1 MVPLGSTGV
10 VRPQKDGSAG
20 ERRPRWEVADV
31 LRLYGE
37 QYREEHPLPR
47 HQLKVMRLIE
57 MCRTAALGGHLE
69 RCDACGYEL
78 PCYNSCRN
86 RHCPKCQTL
95 VKERWLRDRR
105 QELLPVGYFHLV
117 FTLPHE
123 LNPLVLC
130 NKRLLLGTLFAAVND
145 TLKAFAHDP
154 QWRLEGQLGFLSV
167 LHTWSQTLIDHFHLH
182 CVIPAGVLRE
192 DGSWRAA
199 RQSFLFRTQS
209 LAKAFRSRYLDLL
222 WQAYDQQKLLFAGSI
237 ASGQTPQHFNRLL
250 DSLRQKRWIVYAKR
264 PFAGPRHVLDYL
276 GRYTHRVAISNHRIL
291 SIQNDQVT
299 FTYKDRSNH
308 NRTRE
313 MTVDAQEFIRRFL
326 LHILPPGF
334 MKIRHFGFLA
344 NSCKTAN
351 LRRIREHLGAP
362 PPPDTSEVDPETPAE
377 MMLRLTGEDITRC
390 PRCRKGRLVRI
401 AEWPAVPR
409 TPHSP
414 TEVLDSS

>member
-1 MVPLGSTGV
+1 MVPLGSTGM
-10 VRPQKDGSAG
+10 VRPQRDSSAG

-31 LRLYGE
+31 FRLYGE
-37 QYREEHPLPR
+37 RYRDEHRLPR
-47 HQLKVMRLIE
+47 DQLKVTRLIE
-57 MCRTAALGGHLE
+57 TCRTAALGGHLE

-95 VKERWLRDRR
+95 VKEHWLQKRR

-123 LNPLVLC
+123 LNPLVLR
-130 NKRLLLGTLFAAVND
+130 NKRLLLSALFAAVND

-182 CVIPAGVLRE
+182 CVIPAGVLRD

-222 WQAYDQQKLLFAGSI
+222 RQAYDQQKLLFPGSI

-250 DSLRQKRWIVYAKR
+250 DSLRQKPWIVYAKR

-276 GRYTHRVAISNHRIL
+276 GRYTHRVAISNHRVL
-291 SIQNDQVT
+291 SIQNGHVT

-351 LRRIREHLGAP
+351 LQRIRQQLGA
-362 PPPDTSEVDPETPAE
+362 PPPDTSELDPKPP
-377 MMLRLTGEDITRC
+377 LR
-390 PRCRKGRLVRI
+390 
-401 AEWPAVPR
+401 
-409 TPHSP
+409 
-414 TEVLDSS
+414 